1 MNISSSLNTSP
12 ASKDNIVKT
21 EKSNNIK
28 KSRNLSLGGTIN
40 KNKILDQLIKQKQNL
55 TDSKNALVDRALK
68 SGESISSIKDKLENI
83 DSQIKKIDAQI
94 SKIQMEDQRKLL
106 DTDKKSNETKKAREK
121 SKTHSS
127 NNTKTDVVCDQMD
140 SLLNLSGNLAKI
152 QVLSS
157 EKKSMMGETKV
168 LESEIKL
175 DISRGLNPIAKK
187 EQVAKL
193 TDQMINVAE
202 NIGNNLNTINNG
214 LKDIREKSTFNEA
227 IDKNQQNK
235 NNVNIKGEDKLSPQQ
250 QQIVKNIQYY
260 NDNMPD
266 NAIKDGQ
273 NVDATA

>member
-28 KSRNLSLGGTIN
+28 KNRNSSLGRTN
-40 KNKILDQLIKQKQNL
+40 KNKILDQLMKQKQNL
-55 TDSKNALVDRALK
+55 TDSKNDLVDRALK
-68 SGESISSIKDKLENI
+68 SGESISLIKDKLENI

-94 SKIQMEDQRKLL
+94 SKIQMEDQRKLI
-106 DTDKKSNETKKAREK
+106 DTDEKSKETKNKKEK
-121 SKTHSS
+121 SKTHSY

-157 EKKSMMGETKV
+157 EKKSMTGETKV

-193 TDQMINVAE
+193 TDQMVNVAE

-214 LKDIREKSTFNEA
+214 LKDIREKPTFNKA

-235 NNVNIKGEDKLSPQQ
+235 NNVNIKVEDKLSPQQ

-260 NDNMPD
+260 NDNMPE
-266 NAIKDGQ
+266 NATQDGQ
-273 NVDATA
+273 NVDTTA

>member
-28 KSRNLSLGGTIN
+28 KNRNSSLVGTN
-40 KNKILDQLIKQKQNL
+40 KNKILDQLMKQKQNL
-55 TDSKNALVDRALK
+55 TDSKNDLVDRALK

-106 DTDKKSNETKKAREK
+106 DTDEKSKETKKTKVK

-127 NNTKTDVVCDQMD
+127 NNIKTDVVCDQMD

-157 EKKSMMGETKV
+157 EKKSMTGETKV

-175 DISRGLNPIAKK
+175 DIGRGIDPIAKK
-187 EQVAKL
+187 KQVVKL
-193 TDQMINVAE
+193 ADQMDNIAE

-214 LKDIREKSTFNEA
+214 LKDIRVKPTFNEA

-235 NNVNIKGEDKLSPQQ
+235 STVNTKGEDKLSPQQ

-260 NDNMPD
+260 NDNMPE
-266 NAIKDGQ
+266 NASKDGK

>member
-28 KSRNLSLGGTIN
+28 KNRNSSLLGTN
-40 KNKILDQLIKQKQNL
+40 KNKILDQLMKQKQNL
-55 TDSKNALVDRALK
+55 TDSKNDLVDRALK

-94 SKIQMEDQRKLL
+94 SKIQMGDQRKLL
-106 DTDKKSNETKKAREK
+106 DTDEKSKETKKTKVK

-127 NNTKTDVVCDQMD
+127 NNIKTDVVCDQMD

-157 EKKSMMGETKV
+157 EKKSMTGETKV

-175 DISRGLNPIAKK
+175 DIGRGIDPIAKK
-187 EQVAKL
+187 KQVVKL
-193 TDQMINVAE
+193 ADQMDNIAE

-214 LKDIREKSTFNEA
+214 LKDIRVKPTFNEA

-235 NNVNIKGEDKLSPQQ
+235 NNVNIKSEDKLSPQQ

-260 NDNMPD
+260 NDNMPE
-266 NAIKDGQ
+266 NAPQDGQ

>member
-28 KSRNLSLGGTIN
+28 KNRNSSLVGTN
-40 KNKILDQLIKQKQNL
+40 KNKILDQLMKQKQNL
-55 TDSKNALVDRALK
+55 TDSKNDLVDRALK

-106 DTDKKSNETKKAREK
+106 DTDEKNKETKKTKEK

-127 NNTKTDVVCDQMD
+127 NNTKPDVVCDQMD

-157 EKKSMMGETKV
+157 EKKSMTGETKV

-175 DISRGLNPIAKK
+175 DIGRGLNPIAKK
-187 EQVAKL
+187 KQVAKL
-193 TDQMINVAE
+193 ADQMDNIAK

-214 LKDIREKSTFNEA
+214 LNDIRVKPTFNEA

-235 NNVNIKGEDKLSPQQ
+235 STVNTKGEDKLSPQQ

-260 NDNMPD
+260 NDNMPE
-266 NAIKDGQ
+266 NASKDGQ

>member
-12 ASKDNIVKT
+12 ASKDNIAKT

-28 KSRNLSLGGTIN
+28 KNRNSSLVGTN
-40 KNKILDQLIKQKQNL
+40 KNKILDQLMKQKQNL
-55 TDSKNALVDRALK
+55 TDSKNDLVDRALK

-83 DSQIKKIDAQI
+83 DSQIKNIDAQI

-106 DTDKKSNETKKAREK
+106 DTHEKSKETKKKKEK
-121 SKTHSS
+121 LKTNSS
-127 NNTKTDVVCDQMD
+127 NNTKTDVVCDQME

-157 EKKSMMGETKV
+157 EKKSMTGETKV

-175 DISRGLNPIAKK
+175 DIGRGLNPIAKK
-187 EQVAKL
+187 KRVAKL
-193 TDQMINVAE
+193 ADQMVNIAE
-202 NIGNNLNTINNG
+202 NIGNKLNTINNG
-214 LKDIREKSTFNEA
+214 LKDIREKTTFNEV
-227 IDKNQQNK
+227 IDKNKQNK
-235 NNVNIKGEDKLSPQQ
+235 STVNIKGEDKLSPHQ

-260 NDNMPD
+260 NDNMPE
-266 NAIKDGQ
+266 NATHDGQ

>member
-28 KSRNLSLGGTIN
+28 KNRNSSLGGTN
-40 KNKILDQLIKQKQNL
+40 KNKILDQLMKQKQNL
-55 TDSKNALVDRALK
+55 TDSKNDLVDRALK

-106 DTDKKSNETKKAREK
+106 DNDEKNKETKKTKEK

-157 EKKSMMGETKV
+157 EKKSMTGETKV

-175 DISRGLNPIAKK
+175 DIGRGLNPIAKK
-187 EQVAKL
+187 KQVAKL
-193 TDQMINVAE
+193 ADQMDNIAE

-214 LKDIREKSTFNEA
+214 LKDIREKSTFNEV

-235 NNVNIKGEDKLSPQQ
+235 NNVNIKGEDRLSPQQ
-250 QQIVKNIQYY
+250 QQIVKNVQYY
-260 NDNMPD
+260 NDNMPE
-266 NAIKDGQ
+266 NATQDGQ

>member
-12 ASKDNIVKT
+12 ASKDNIAKT

-28 KSRNLSLGGTIN
+28 KNRNSSLGGIN
-40 KNKILDQLIKQKQNL
+40 KNKILDQLMKQKQNL
-55 TDSKNALVDRALK
+55 IDSKNDLVDRSLK
-68 SGESISSIKDKLENI
+68 SDESISSIKDKLENI

-106 DTDKKSNETKKAREK
+106 DTDEKNKETKKTKEK

-127 NNTKTDVVCDQMD
+127 NNTKTDVVCDQMG

-157 EKKSMMGETKV
+157 EKKSMTGETKV

-175 DISRGLNPIAKK
+175 DIGRGLNPIAKK
-187 EQVAKL
+187 KQVAKL
-193 TDQMINVAE
+193 ADQMDNISK

-214 LKDIREKSTFNEA
+214 LKDIRVKPTFNEA

-235 NNVNIKGEDKLSPQQ
+235 STVNTKGEDKLSPQQ

-260 NDNMPD
+260 NDNMPE
-266 NAIKDGQ
+266 NASKDGQ

>member
-12 ASKDNIVKT
+12 ASKDNIAKT

-28 KSRNLSLGGTIN
+28 KNRNSSLGGIN
-40 KNKILDQLIKQKQNL
+40 KNKILDQLMKQKQNL
-55 TDSKNALVDRALK
+55 IDSKNDLVDRSLK

-106 DTDKKSNETKKAREK
+106 DTDEKNKETKKTKEK

-127 NNTKTDVVCDQMD
+127 NNTKTDVVCDQMG

-157 EKKSMMGETKV
+157 EKKSMTGETKV

-175 DISRGLNPIAKK
+175 DIGRGLNPIAKK
-187 EQVAKL
+187 KQVAKL
-193 TDQMINVAE
+193 ADQMDNISK

-214 LKDIREKSTFNEA
+214 LKDIRVKPTFNEA

-235 NNVNIKGEDKLSPQQ
+235 STVNTKGEDKLSPQQ

-260 NDNMPD
+260 NDNMPE
-266 NAIKDGQ
+266 NASKDGQ